1 MADVNPN
8 QDLRFKEIMRRMVPS
23 AYMMF
28 YVFVA
33 WKLTDSQ
40 LSKFGQSIMNITVDM
55 GGWIRFSFL
64 VVATYMIGYVI
75 NILASFMERYVVY
88 KWFHVCRPSRNIL
101 NGKGDYIVSGVH
113 KIVEN
118 SGVKMDADGEV
129 CQKQASDILR
139 FVKGKIKRRDNLVE
153 DMYYQS
159 ILARNL
165 LCAHLIGMVL
175 VRVLTMELSMGLKC
189 CTLVAFLIVSVLLS
203 VLFWIEWRRK
213 NSVYVRNIFEEYLNK
228 DQQTDN

>member
-8 QDLRFKEIMRRMVPS
+8 QDLRFKEIMRRMLPS

-33 WKLTDSQ
+33 WKLTDTQ

-64 VVATYMIGYVI
+64 VVATYMMGYVI
-75 NILASFMERYVVY
+75 NILASFLERNIVY
-88 KWFHVCRPSRNIL
+88 DLFQISRPSMNVL
-101 NGKGDYIVSGVH
+101 NGKGHYIVSSVH
-113 KIVEN
+113 KIVQD
-118 SGVKMDADGEV
+118 SGVKTDTNGEV

-165 LCAHLIGMVL
+165 LCAHVIGVVL
-175 VRVLTMELSMGLKC
+175 VFVLTIGLKC
-189 CTLVAFLIVSVLLS
+189 CILAAFLIVSIFLF
-203 VLFWIEWRRK
+203 VLFWKEWRRK

-228 DQQTDN
+228 DKQ